1 MSEHQSEQKKQNR
14 DARTTQEVI
23 QACLPKT
30 SEKLRPVFD
39 AAGISFP
46 PKNLLIAV
54 FKQENELC
62 LYTEKNG
69 TRVWLH
75 DYSVKAL
82 SGKRGP
88 KQREGDLQV
97 PEGVYAVEYLNPNS
111 RFHLS
116 FKLNYPNERDKK
128 RAADAGISEPGTDI
142 FIHGGEKSTGC
153 VAIGDAAMEE
163 LFTLVALTK
172 IENTKVVLFP
182 CRPVAGSFLPCEVC
196 TADIDEVYEELMK
209 EYKKLS

>member
-1 MSEHQSEQKKQNR
+1 MSENQSEQKKENR
-14 DARTTQEVI
+14 DARTTREVI

-30 SEKLRPVFD
+30 SEKFTPVFD

-69 TRVWLH
+69 TCVWLH
-75 DYSVKAL
+75 AYSVKAL

-97 PEGVYAVEYLNPNS
+97 PEGIYSVEYLNPNS

-116 FKLNYPNERDKK
+116 FKLNYPNEIDKK

-142 FIHGGEKSTGC
+142 FIHGREKSTGC

-163 LFTLVALTK
+163 LFTLVALTG

-209 EYKKLS
+209 EYKKLG